1 MRLQWHPEAI
11 QEFLK
16 LETKIQEYLNKQI
29 EKLPEKGVNWEKVD
43 LVKREKI
50 GLDAYRLKLNPRDND
65 EINHRIIFDITNDSN
80 YKIIKLGNRPDFY
93 DLENLEEAEQRI

>member
-29 EKLPEKGVNWEKVD
+29 EKLPEKGVKWEKVD
-43 LVKREKI
+43 LVKRK
-50 GLDAYRLKLNPRDND
+50 K
-65 EINHRIIFDITNDSN
+65 
-80 YKIIKLGNRPDFY
+80 NRTGC
-93 DLENLEEAEQRI
+93 L